1 MATHTIGKFKQV
13 ELRTIWEHEALD
25 FTQWLAL
32 EENLELLSDELGIDI
47 LEARTEVGV
56 GKFAVDILAVD
67 DNGHNVIIENQLE
80 STNHDH
86 LGKIITY
93 AAGLEAETIVW
104 IVKKAREEHEKA
116 INWLN
121 DNTAENVNMFLVELE
136 AWKIDDSAPAPRFN
150 IIAKPNEWAK
160 TVKQTQTH
168 NGNVSDYKLK
178 QQEFFA
184 SVREYGEAHAH
195 SVASWQKPLPQHW
208 YNVRLGSSKA
218 KIVVVVNSVRGY
230 IGVQLE
236 VWDDKELFSKIESRR
251 EEIEAKLGFKMEW
264 NLREDKKSSIAEI
277 KMAGDIESEATYEQN
292 VKWVVEKIDA
302 MAKILPAYVRKFD
315 KR

>member
-1 MATHTIGKFKQV
+1 MSKIGKFKQV
-13 ELRTIWEHEALD
+13 ELRSIWEHEALD
-25 FTQWLAL
+25 FTKWLAL
-32 EENLELLSDELGIDI
+32 NDNMELLSEVLGISI

-93 AAGLEAETIVW
+93 AAGLQAETIIW

-116 INWLN
+116 VNWLN
-121 DNTAENVNMFLVELE
+121 DNTAENVNVFLIEIE

-160 TVKQTQTH
+160 TVKQTQTSSST
-168 NGNVSDYKLK
+168 VSDYKLK

-184 SVREYGEAHAH
+184 SVREYGEQHARY
-195 SVASWQKPLPQHW
+195 VPSWQKPQPQHW

-218 KIVVVVNSVRGY
+218 QLVVVVNSVRGY
-230 IGVQLE
+230 VCVKLE
-236 VWDDKELFSKIESRR
+236 VHDDKELFVKLESKK
-251 EEIEAKLGFKMEW
+251 EEIEAKLGFSLEW
-264 NLREDKKSSIAEI
+264 TLKEDKKISMADI
-277 KMAGDIESEATYEQN
+277 KIDGDIENDAGYESLVQ
-292 VKWVVEKIDA
+292 WVVDKLDI
-302 MAKILPAYVRKFD
+302 MSKVLPSYIRKSD